1 MAEGQ
6 IDQCRDLLCQLPQ
19 RRQEQRQ
26 AAELIHKER
35 ARRRQIFSRLAHTGK
50 NHAVSAAY
58 VHFRQRCQKLMLT
71 FRRQR
76 VNTGKVKGGVRPCQG
91 RVVVLQQKGPAL
103 IAEKAAVDE
112 DQRVVSQASPHIQQV
127 DDGLLPGAVFPRDHN
142 RRLAAAD
149 AVNVRVQCTTGGS
162 GEAEDVFGKGCLRL
176 RPCGKADAGL
186 TGRERRLSDREEK
199 GGTGEIAGTLPAGTG

>member
-112 DQRVVSQASPHIQQV
+112 DQRVVSQASRIYSRLTT
-127 DDGLLPGAVFPRDHN
+127 DSFP
-142 RRLAAAD
+142 
-149 AVNVRVQCTTGGS
+149 VPSSPVTTTG
-162 GEAEDVFGKGCLRL
+162 DLLRL
-176 RPCGKADAGL
+176 MRSMSACNAPRVVPAKLKMFSEKAASASGL
-186 TGRERRLSDREEK
+186 VEK
-199 GGTGEIAGTLPAGTG
+199 RMPV